1 MAAFA
6 ARNQDPPATWSPAN
20 SCDTLNLGPIAW
32 GDLSHSPCYVARPK
46 EVTVTRLAQIGSKAR
61 QYAKQYRAGL
71 LISGTV
77 CVISLSLYV
86 AVYWVAHPNPLL
98 QFLHNLE
105 LKTLDM
111 RFQLRGEVEPGPPVV
126 IVAIDQKSQ
135 DVLGRWPFPRSSFAE
150 AVDAL
155 REAGARVI
163 AFDVDFPQPDQNSA
177 LQALQQ
183 VRKDYEARTKA
194 GIGDPAFESRLKALE
209 ADADNDQKLADALSR
224 FENAILG
231 YFYLRGAEA
240 RTQNQERLNEFL
252 NYLSFQ
258 AYPKIVHPEYAKES
272 EVLNN
277 PALKFDGLSP
287 NLPQFALNAKNF
299 GYFNIIPDPDGTV
312 RREPVIIPFRGS
324 FYPSLDVAAAL
335 AYTNLSLDQVNV
347 VFNRNGL
354 ERIDFGKVSIPTDPG
369 GFVWINY
376 YGPARTFDQ
385 YSLADV
391 VQRKI
396 PAERLRDRL
405 VLIGPTAVGIGDMAV
420 TPFQQMNFFGVEVHA
435 NFITNILQGR
445 FIRRGI
451 RENIIDI
458 LFLLFF
464 SLVAGMVLSKV
475 PPSRATAIM
484 LAFLGIFLGLAYY
497 LFAYGRIWI
506 VAFLPSATLTV
517 NYAGIISYRFFFEE
531 REKRK
536 VRGAFHQYVP
546 PGLITQI
553 LQHPEL
559 LRLGGEEKEL
569 TALFSDIRGFTTLS
583 EGLTPTT
590 LVDLLNEYLSEMTDV
605 IFRHWGTLDKY
616 IGDAIMAFWGAP
628 YPQPDHALRACQAGL
643 EMLQVLNRLQ
653 ERWEAE
659 GRPRID
665 IGVGINTGPMVVG
678 NMGSKRR
685 FNFTVMGDNVNLASR
700 LEGINKQFGTRL
712 IISEA
717 TYEAVREHLVAR
729 ELDLIRVKGKMKPV
743 RIFELLGPIA
753 EQERFGD
760 QIERFHKGLEAY
772 RSSQWETA
780 IETFQELTFEYPGDG
795 PSHVFLKR
803 CHDLLAGPP
812 EGAWDGVYVMKTK

>member
-1 MAAFA
+1 MLT
-6 ARNQDPPATWSPAN
+6 Q
-20 SCDTLNLGPIAW
+20 
-32 GDLSHSPCYVARPK
+32 
-46 EVTVTRLAQIGSKAR
+46 LAQFGSKAR
-61 QYAKQYRAGL
+61 QYAKQYRAGF
-71 LISGTV
+71 LISATV
-77 CVISLSLYV
+77 CVISLSLYI

-105 LKTLDM
+105 LKTLDV
-111 RFQLRGEVEPGPPVV
+111 RFQLRGRVEPGPLVV

-135 DVLGRWPFPRSSFAE
+135 DVLGRWPFPRSYLAE

-163 AFDVDFPQPDQNSA
+163 AFDINFPQPDQNSA

-183 VRKDYEARTKA
+183 VRKAYAQQ
-194 GIGDPAFESRLKALE
+194 GINNSAFGAQLKALE
-209 ADADNDQKLADALSR
+209 GNANNDQRFADALSR
-224 FENAILG
+224 FDNAILG
-231 YFYLRGAEA
+231 YMFLRGEEA
-240 RTQNQERLNEFL
+240 KTQNQERLNEFL

-258 AYPKIVHPEYAKES
+258 AYPRVVHAEYARGS

-277 PALKFDGLSP
+277 PDLKFASLYP
-287 NLPQFALNAKNF
+287 NLGQFAVNAKNF
-299 GYFNIIPDPDGTV
+299 GYFNVIPDPDGTV
-312 RREPVIIPFRGS
+312 RREPVIVPFRGS

-335 AYTNLSLDQVNV
+335 AYTNLSLEQVNV

-354 ERIDFGKVSIPTDPG
+354 ERIELGNVSIPTDPG
-369 GFVWINY
+369 GFVSINY
-376 YGPARTFDQ
+376 YGPAKTFDH

-391 VQRKI
+391 IQRKI
-396 PAERLRDRL
+396 PPDRLRDRL

-420 TPFQQMNFFGVEVHA
+420 TPFQQMNYFGVEVHA
-435 NFITNILQGR
+435 NFITNLLQGR
-445 FIRRGI
+445 FVDRGI
-451 RENIIDI
+451 RENIIDF

-475 PPSRATAIM
+475 PPLRATVIM
-484 LAFLGIFLGLAYY
+484 VAFLGLFFWLAYY
-497 LFAYGRIWI
+497 LFAHYRIWI
-506 VAFLPSATLTV
+506 VAFLPTATLTV
-517 NYAGIISYRFFFEE
+517 NYASIISYRFFFEE

-546 PGLITQI
+546 PGLIAQI

-605 IFRHWGTLDKY
+605 IFKHWGTLDKY

-685 FNFTVMGDNVNLASR
+685 FNFTIMGDNVNLASR

-712 IISEA
+712 VISEA
-717 TYEAVREHLVAR
+717 TYQLVREHLVAR

-743 RIFELLGPIA
+743 KIFELLGPVA
-753 EQERFGD
+753 EVDRFRD
-760 QIERFHKGLEAY
+760 QIDRFHKGLEAY
-772 RSSQWETA
+772 RNGQWETA
-780 IETFQELTFEYPGDG
+780 VETFQELTFDYPGDG
-795 PSHVFLKR
+795 PSHVFVKR
-803 CHDLLAGPP
+803 CHDLLTEPP
-812 EGAWDGVYVMKTK
+812 EGSWDGVYVMKTK